1 MMTAT
6 EAKIS
11 AFRNRTRG
19 YFHIAESRITQ
30 AALDGELMCSINLDE
45 IPGGNI
51 SMLYEVSYLL
61 NELGYQTFI
70 NEYTLTIY
78 WTVKKPYHCE
88 VDYIED
94 DIF

>member
-6 EAKIS
+6 EARIA

-61 NELGYQTFI
+61 NELGYQTLI